1 MDHGGQV
8 RLQLLHL
15 EDDGGDHGDEDNGED
30 EKFY

>member
-15 EDDGGDHGDEDNGED
+15 EDDGGDRGDGED

>member
-15 EDDGGDHGDEDNGED
+15 QDDGAHDDGDGGDGSIT
-30 EKFY
+30 